1 MKKPGA
7 HFETND
13 TPFVTIIV
21 LAIVVLFIVFIKP
34 IYQFVGKV
42 QSGALWEKHTNTK
55 EVEKN
60 KDLEDTYKLLTP
72 EGADRTVCTKTVSDE
87 GGDKRITVTLY
98 HTASKVQSIAV
109 DYKYSGMTDN
119 YSNYMFV
126 AQSQFKEKK
135 QYNLSNQGYSIEY
148 KLNGNTLTAREVY
161 LLNKTTLK
169 STGSF
174 SETEVVVG
182 DLDQDIDSLTTLY
195 IGDNFKC
202 EGEIN

>member
-21 LAIVVLFIVFIKP
+21 LGIVVLFIAFIKP

-42 QSGALWEKHTNTK
+42 QSGALWEKHTNAK
-55 EVEKN
+55 EVDKN
-60 KDLEDTYKLLTP
+60 KNLEDTYTMLTP

-87 GGDKRITVTLY
+87 GGDKKITVTLY
-98 HTASKVQSIAV
+98 HTANRVQSIAV

-119 YSNYMFV
+119 YSNYMYL

-135 QYNLSNQGYSIEY
+135 QENLSNSGYSVEYNLSGS
-148 KLNGNTLTAREVY
+148 TLTAREVY
-161 LLNKTTLK
+161 LLNRTAIK
-169 STGSF
+169 SVGIF
-174 SETEVVVG
+174 SETDVVVG
-182 DLDQDIDSLTTLY
+182 ELDQDIDSLTTLY
-195 IGDNFKC
+195 IGDDFKC
-202 EGEIN
+202 EGGLN